1 MRRTGNREPLVVA
14 LMLTDVQLPT
24 KQNRGSEFET
34 SQSDSRSV
42 GTCALHVAP
51 FVWSLQGCFGVSEI
65 RELKAGIR
73 MAYMNK
79 YYGGKTLRFVKSK
92 FLLYINCVT

>member
-1 MRRTGNREPLVVA
+1 MRRTGDREPLVVA

-42 GTCALHVAP
+42 GTCASHVAP
-51 FVWSLQGCFGVSEI
+51 FVWSLQGRFGVSEI
-65 RELKAGIR
+65 RELQAGIR
-73 MAYMNK
+73 MAYMHK
-79 YYGGKTLRFVKSK
+79 YYGGKKASF
-92 FLLYINCVT
+92 C